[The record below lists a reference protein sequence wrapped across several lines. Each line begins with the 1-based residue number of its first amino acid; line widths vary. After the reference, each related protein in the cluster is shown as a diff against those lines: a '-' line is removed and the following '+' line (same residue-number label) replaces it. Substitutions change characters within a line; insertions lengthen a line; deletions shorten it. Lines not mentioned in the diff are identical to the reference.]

1 MKFAK
6 CFSLMAAV
14 TVLLSL
20 SALAADKHEGKFTL
34 TEPAHVGST
43 QLPAG
48 DYKAQWSGT
57 GQDVQVQI
65 IQHGKTL
72 VTVPGKLVD
81 NKEAAQYNSVI
92 VKPGSGNVKTVDE
105 IDFANRKEALML
117 SEGQTPGE

>member
-6 CFSLMAAV
+6 YFSLVAAV

-20 SALAADKHEGKFTL
+20 SAFAADKHEGKFTL
-34 TEPAHVGST
+34 TEPALVGST

-57 GQDVQVQI
+57 GQDVQMQI

-81 NKEAAQYNSVI
+81 NKEAAQYNSVT
-92 VKPGSGNVKTVDE
+92 VKPGSGNLKTVDE
-105 IDFANRKEALML
+105 IDFANRKDALVL
-117 SEGQTPGE
+117 SEAQTSGE

>member
-6 CFSLMAAV
+6 YFSLVATV
-14 TVLLSL
+14 TMLLSL
-20 SALAADKHEGKFTL
+20 SSFAAEKHDGKFTL
-34 TEPAHVGST
+34 TEPAQVGST

-81 NKEAAQYNSVI
+81 NKEAAQYNSVT
-92 VKPGSGNVKTVDE
+92 VKPGSRNVKTVDE
-105 IDFANRKEALML
+105 IDFANRKEALVL
-117 SEGQTPGE
+117 SESQTSGE